1 MGLSAAERT
10 AVNLLANLRSSLG
23 KQSDLLLVAA
33 VVGILLVLFTP
44 IPTVVLDLL
53 LILNVSFTLIIL
65 LLTFYVERPLQ
76 FSTFPSLLLLAT
88 LFRLSLNV
96 AATRLILNTG
106 NAGKVIQ
113 AVGEHVVGGNYV
125 VGLVVFIVLIVVQYV
140 VVTNGAQRVA
150 EVAAR
155 FTLDSMPG
163 KQMSID
169 ADMNIGI
176 IDEKEA
182 QRRRREIEKEGSF
195 YGAMDGASKFVKGDA
210 IAGIIIILIDIIG
223 GLTIGI
229 AQKGLGW
236 AEALHDYT
244 LLTVGDG
251 IVTQIPALII
261 STGTGIIV
269 TRAASDEVLS
279 KEISRQITSYPKTLL
294 LVAAGLLL
302 VIALP
307 GIPVLPVLLV
317 LAVVCALAWY
327 GFQSKRAAASEA
339 AQTVLTDEEDLY
351 SQLHVEPV
359 QLEVG
364 SGLVGLASDA
374 DGFMERIV
382 AFRKQHARDTGLVVP
397 KVKLTDNTRLTANE
411 YEISVYGARVGH
423 GQIHPQ
429 RMLAITSGA
438 AAKPLPGA
446 IETREPAYGLPASW
460 VDEEGGEEA
469 RKRGYTLVD
478 APTVLM
484 THLGEVFKRH
494 AAELL
499 SRKETEAL
507 IEQVRKRDKGLVE
520 ELIPNVLSMSDVQKV
535 LQYLLREE
543 VSIRN
548 LDVILEVLVDRARAT
563 KDPAELVEL
572 VRQKLAPQI
581 CQSLAGASGD
591 LYVLMLDPAVEKTLA
606 QVYAQTPNAQAAPLE
621 PRFAD
626 QMLKRLAGS
635 VEKMMSANVAPVL
648 LCGAE
653 LRKGLKEFTMRTLPH
668 LKILSMHEVGTN
680 IRLKS
685 FGVVTV

>member
-1 MGLSAAERT
+1 M
-10 AVNLLANLRSSLG
+10 NLLASLRSSLG

-53 LILNVSFTLIIL
+53 LILNVSFTLMIL

-96 AATRLILNTG
+96 AATRLILNNG
-106 NAGKVIQ
+106 DAGKVID

-125 VGLVVFIVLIVVQYV
+125 VGLVVFLVLIVVQYV

-182 QRRRREIEKEGSF
+182 QRRRRDIEKEGSF

-229 AQKGLGW
+229 AQRGLSW
-236 AEALHDYT
+236 AQALHDYT

-279 KEISRQITSYPKTLL
+279 KEISKQITSYPKILL
-294 LVAAGLLL
+294 LVAAGLML

-307 GIPVLPVLLV
+307 GIPVLPTLFV
-317 LAVVCALAWY
+317 LAIVCTLAYY
-327 GFQSKRAAASEA
+327 GYRTKRKEASERAGEGVAAAA
-339 AQTVLTDEEDLY
+339 TTDEEELY

-359 QLEVG
+359 LLEVG
-364 SGLVGLASDA
+364 SGLVPMVSDA
-374 DGFMERIV
+374 EGFMERIV
-382 AFRKQHARDTGLVVP
+382 TFRKQHARDTGLVVP
-397 KVKLTDNTRLTANE
+397 KVKLTDNARLTANE
-411 YEISVYGARVGH
+411 YEISVYGTRVGH
-423 GQIHPQ
+423 GQLHAGKT
-429 RMLAITSGA
+429 LAITSSGEN
-438 AAKPLPGA
+438 KPLPGA
-446 IETREPAYGLPASW
+446 IETRDPAYGLPAAW
-460 VDEEGGEEA
+460 VDEAGADEA
-469 RKRGYTLVD
+469 RRRGYTLVD
-478 APTVLM
+478 AHTVLM

-507 IEQVRKRDKGLVE
+507 IDQVRKRDKALAD
-520 ELIPNVLSMSDVQKV
+520 ELIPNVLSLSDVQRV
-535 LQYLLREE
+535 LQRLLREE

-548 LDVILEVLVDRARAT
+548 LDLILEVLVDRARVV
-563 KDPAELVEL
+563 KDPLELAEL

-581 CQSLAGASGD
+581 CQSLAGAGGD
-591 LYVLMLDPAVEKTLA
+591 LFVLMLDPAVEKTLA
-606 QVYAQTPNAQAAPLE
+606 QAYAQAPNAHVTALE

-635 VEKMMSANVAPVL
+635 VEKMMSANVTPVL

-668 LKILSMHEVGTN
+668 LKILSMQEVGTN
-680 IRLKS
+680 VRLKS

>member
-1 MGLSAAERT
+1 MSLQAS
-10 AVNLLANLRSSLG
+10 LRASFG

-44 IPTVVLDLL
+44 IPPVLLDFL
-53 LILNVSFTLIIL
+53 LIVNVSFTLVIL

-76 FSTFPSLLLLAT
+76 FSTFPSLLLIAT

-96 AATRLILNTG
+96 AATRLILNQG
-106 NAGKVIQ
+106 DAGKVIQ

-125 VGLVVFIVLIVVQYV
+125 VGLVVFFVLIIVQYV

-210 IAGIIIILIDIIG
+210 IAGILIILIDIIG

-229 AQKGLGW
+229 AQKGLSW
-236 AEALHDYT
+236 AQALHDYT

-307 GIPVLPVLLV
+307 GIPVVPVLIV
-317 LAVVCALAWY
+317 LALAGALAYY
-327 GFQSKRAAASEA
+327 GYRSKRAAAAAMAAPEA
-339 AQTVLTDEEDLY
+339 RSEEDLY
-351 SQLHVEPV
+351 EQLHVEPV
-359 QLEVG
+359 LLEVG
-364 SGLVGLASDA
+364 SELVPLVSDTE
-374 DGFMERIV
+374 GFMQRIV
-382 AFRKQHARDTGLVVP
+382 TFRKQYARDTGLIVP
-397 KVKLTDNTRLTANE
+397 KVKLTDSARLAANE
-411 YEISVYGARVGH
+411 YEISIYGTRVGH
-423 GQIHPQ
+423 GQLQ
-429 RMLAITSGA
+429 VSRTLAITSGA
-438 AAKPLPGA
+438 VAKPLPGA
-446 IETREPAYGLPASW
+446 TETREPAYGLPAAW
-460 VDEEGGEEA
+460 VGEEGAEEA
-469 RKRGYTLVD
+469 RQRGYTLVD
-478 APTVLM
+478 PQTVLM
-484 THLGEVFKRH
+484 THLSEVFKRH

-507 IEQVRKRDKGLVE
+507 IEQVRKRDRSLVE
-520 ELIPNVLSMSDVQKV
+520 ELIPNVLSLSDVQKV
-535 LQYLLREE
+535 LQRLLREE

-548 LDVILEVLVDRARAT
+548 LDLILEVLVDRART
-563 KDPAELVEL
+563 LKEPSELAEL
-572 VRQKLAPQI
+572 VRQRLATQI
-581 CQSLAGASGD
+581 CQALAGAND
-591 LYVLMLDPAVEKTLA
+591 ELYVLVLDPAVEKTLCQA
-606 QVYAQTPNAQAAPLE
+606 YTQSPNAGAAALE

-635 VEKMMSANVAPVL
+635 VEKMMSANMAPVL

-653 LRKGLKEFTMRTLPH
+653 LRKALKELTMRTLPH
-668 LKILSMHEVGTN
+668 LKILSMQEVGTN
-680 IRLKS
+680 VRLKS
-685 FGVVTV
+685 FGIVTV

>member
-1 MGLSAAERT
+1 M
-10 AVNLLANLRSSLG
+10 NLLAYLRSNMG
-23 KQSDLLLVAA
+23 RQSDLLLVAA

-88 LFRLSLNV
+88 LFRLSLNI
-96 AATRLILNTG
+96 AATRLILNNG
-106 NAGKVIQ
+106 DAGRVIQ

-229 AQKGLGW
+229 AQKGLTW
-236 AEALHDYT
+236 AQALHDYT

-279 KEISRQITSYPKTLL
+279 KEISKQITSYPKTLL
-294 LVAAGLLL
+294 LVALGLLL
-302 VIALP
+302 VMALP
-307 GIPVLPVLLV
+307 GIPALPTLMVLC
-317 LAVVCALAWY
+317 VVCGLAYY
-327 GFQSKRAAASEA
+327 GYRVKRNATAEPAVPEPG
-339 AQTVLTDEEDLY
+339 AQEEDLY
-351 SQLHVEPV
+351 SQLQVEPV
-359 QLEVG
+359 LLEVG
-364 SGLVGLASDA
+364 TGLVPLVSDA
-374 DGFMERIV
+374 EGFMERIV
-382 AFRKQHARDTGLVVP
+382 TFRKQHARDTGLIVP
-397 KVKLTDNTRLTANE
+397 KVKLTDNSRLTPNE
-411 YEISVYGARVGH
+411 YEICVYGTRVGN
-423 GQIHPQ
+423 GQLHAD
-429 RMLAITSGA
+429 MTLAITSGPA
-438 AAKPLPGA
+438 PKPLPSA
-446 IETREPAYGLPASW
+446 IETREPAYGLPAAW
-460 VDEEGGEEA
+460 VDDEGAEEA
-469 RKRGYTLVD
+469 RRRGYTLVD
-478 APTVLM
+478 AQTVLM
-484 THLGEVFKRH
+484 THLSEVFKRH
-494 AAELL
+494 AAQLL

-520 ELIPNVLSMSDVQKV
+520 ELVPNVLSISDVQRV
-535 LQYLLREE
+535 LQNLLREE

-548 LDVILEVLVDRARAT
+548 LDLILEVLVDRARAV

-581 CQSLAGASGD
+581 CQALAASSGD
-591 LYVLMLDPAVEKTLA
+591 LYVLMLDPAVEKTLSQA
-606 QVYAQTPNAQAAPLE
+606 YAQSPNAQAAALE

-653 LRKGLKEFTMRTLPH
+653 LRKGLKEFTIRTLPH
-668 LKILSMHEVGTN
+668 LKILSMQEVGTN